1 MEIQLYEESLLET
14 KMLTTTPAVKAKRER
29 VSLPFNQNDRL
40 KGYMVFT
47 LNTSIDGIV
56 KLLQGDHKLISNIGG
71 LYKTYYYDHTS
82 LRGSLKGTTITTPGI
97 TMKEAKQQRL
107 VRYGSIKAKMDGVIT
122 PIRFDLARGKNMI
135 YDLQPVVEFM
145 KGIPKIT
152 KKGIMARLSTFFQ
165 TLYGHYQRTFEGYA
179 KGPILVD
186 LDEMGKDMKL
196 NDYHIITYLLTLFTR
211 SDSAMAEF
219 RLPMEFFFYS
229 TKGYIR
235 FNMKEDLFKSN
246 LSMFRGGLKK
256 IQPKIS
262 DQIEETV
269 IKEEIMNSFNAKMGF
284 TGDMALS
291 PDDKVADTL
300 KSSIR
305 DELDDDEQ
313 EETPEDEV
321 EFTDDIGTEIEEDPE
336 LKADV
341 ITGLLKKKGGAASQ
355 ASLKRDALLREKQR
369 FIVVKTKTI
378 GELKEQIDIPEIE
391 TQEFTPPEV
400 INPEIANV
408 KFDNFEHTYN
418 ETMLE
423 KDLANAFTLFNDKSI
438 NVNVT
443 GIKVADSSDVMSLK
457 ETYTVTMEDENR
469 KRHTINVNIPK
480 FVDDQ
485 FLYLNGNKRLIKK
498 QFASMPVIKTK
509 ADEVQICSAAYNK
522 IFIRRTG
529 SRFNP
534 NMEKFKKLM
543 MDGTYGI
550 SVRKG
555 SNMEANSGHLT
566 CLEYDEMAA
575 HYTEIAIGDCHFV
588 FNVDLLEESL
598 EGKYESSLD
607 KYLIGYRVNGT
618 KKEPIFYDQKNE
630 DHVDL
635 ISTMI
640 LESKPEMY
648 DDFKAKGFGKKYVY
662 TYAVAMKKKIP
673 VIVLLCFFE
682 GLSMVLQKFGDD
694 SVKIVDKKS
703 NRDNY
708 MYIPFKN
715 GYLQYPMSHIE
726 ACILFNGLTEI
737 PTAQYDFSQLDERE
751 TFIDIFDYLYGSA
764 YIMGGF
770 LNFYDFMIDPIT
782 LEVLQTLGLP
792 EDLVSLTIYA
802 NNLLADNQVDSDLSM
817 NKYRLRDNE
826 IISAI
831 LYKELT
837 RAYSKYRNTR
847 NSKSQTKLTVDPDCV
862 IKALNNVPSVSDYST
877 LSPILEYRELHTASM
892 RGYVGMNLDDAY
904 TPQKRAYHDSMV
916 GIVGA
921 STDIAGNTGIERHLV
936 IEPNV
941 KNARGMMDV
950 TDSKDIDKLDYTKFS
965 TGIEALVP
973 YGMRHDDE
981 RRTAMAVKQRGH
993 LIPTKDQ
1000 SPLLITNGMD
1010 SMIHYRTGDDFSV
1023 VAKENGKVIEYND
1036 IAKMMIVE
1044 YTSGKRKA
1052 IDLSQREVKN
1062 GGGGMYLRNQLV
1074 TSFKQGDTFKRG
1086 DILAFDKYFY
1096 SDTGVFGN
1104 RLCVGS
1110 LTKVALAPHTSLYE
1124 DSSMFSSKLS
1134 RNLST
1139 DISMP
1144 VKVTIGKNATVDF
1157 IVKVG
1162 DHVKIGDPLIR
1173 FETSYD
1179 HDELNSLLGGIRSD
1193 LHEEI
1198 INFGKTN
1205 IVSHYAGVVDDIV
1218 VYSAVDI
1225 DELSPS
1231 LKKITNDSIK
1241 MAKTRKKLLDQ
1252 YDNEKTG
1259 EIYKLGMMVNRPTGK
1274 VEPDRYGKIGGEDV
1288 TDGVLIKFFV
1298 TYHDE
1303 LGDGDKIIH
1312 MTANKAT
1319 CGYKIPDGYEPR
1331 TPFRPY
1337 EEISLFCAP
1346 SAVLQRGTPTV
1357 TRDISV
1363 YKILIEI
1370 KRRQY
1375 EILTGEDWNEK
1386 MKRENPYM
1394 VLDEVEPLDE
1404 SVSAIAGCDM
1414 VNQKLV
1420 SEVTY
1425 APGDILAVGE
1435 NATAIYKH
1443 LFETDKLVSY
1453 KEPNLKYNAV
1463 KETLY
1468 ATDVIYP
1475 NEVLRVDF

>member
-1 MEIQLYEESLLET
+1 MEINLYEESLLEA
-14 KMLTTTPAVKAKRER
+14 KLLTTTPHMKAKRER
-29 VSLPFNQNDRL
+29 VSLPYNQKDRL

-47 LNTSIDGIV
+47 LNTSLDGIV
-56 KLLQGDHKLISNIGG
+56 EVLRGDHNIISNIGNM
-71 LYKTYYYDHTS
+71 YKTYYYDYTS

-97 TMKEAKQQRL
+97 TVKQAKEQRL
-107 VRYGSIKAKMDGVIT
+107 VRYGSIRTKMDGVIT
-122 PIRFDLARGKNMI
+122 PVRFDLARNKNMV

-145 KGIPKIT
+145 KGIPKIA
-152 KKGIMARLSTFFQ
+152 KKGILARLTTFFQ
-165 TLYGHYQRTFEGYA
+165 TLYGHYQRNFDGYE

-186 LDEMGKDMKL
+186 LDEMGKSLKL
-196 NDYHIITYLLTLFTR
+196 DDYHVVVYMLTLFTR
-211 SDSAMAEF
+211 SDSTMAEF

-235 FNMKEDLFKSN
+235 FNMKDDLYKVN
-246 LSMFRGGLKK
+246 LSMFRSGLKK
-256 IQPKIS
+256 LQPKIS
-262 DQIEETV
+262 DQIEEAA
-269 IKEEIMNSFNAKMGF
+269 IKEEIMKSFNNKMGF
-284 TGDMALS
+284 TGDMELS
-291 PDDKVADTL
+291 PDDELADTL
-300 KSSIR
+300 KGSIR
-305 DELDDDEQ
+305 TELDDEDQ

-321 EFTDDIGTEIEEDPE
+321 ELVDEIEKEVEEDPE

-341 ITGLLKKKGGAASQ
+341 IAALTRKKGGTASQ

-369 FIVVKTKTI
+369 SVVVKTKTI
-378 GELKEQIDIPEIE
+378 GELKDQMNVPDIKVDSFKPK
-391 TQEFTPPEV
+391 EV
-400 INPEIANV
+400 INPEITDV
-408 KFDNFEHTYN
+408 KFDNFESTYN

-423 KDLANAFTLFNDKSI
+423 KDLANAFTLFNDKTI

-443 GIKVADSSDVMSLK
+443 GIKVEDTSDVMSLK
-457 ETYTVTMEDENR
+457 ETYTVSMEDENR
-469 KRHTINVNIPK
+469 KRHTIKVNIPK
-480 FVDDQ
+480 FIDNQ
-485 FLYLNGNKRLIKK
+485 FLFLNGNKRLIKK
-498 QFASMPVIKTK
+498 QFAGMPVIKTK

-534 NMEKFKKLM
+534 NMEKFKKLL
-543 MDGTYGI
+543 MDETYGI

-555 SNMEANSGHLT
+555 SNMESNVGKLT
-566 CLEYDEMAA
+566 CLEYDEMAS

-588 FNVDLLEESL
+588 FNVEYLEAQL
-598 EGKYESSLD
+598 DNKYSSSLG
-607 KYLIGYRVNGT
+607 KYLIGYRIKGA

-630 DHVDL
+630 EHVDL

-640 LESKPEMY
+640 LEARPEMY
-648 DDFKAKGFGKKYVY
+648 DDFKAKGFGKKYMY

-673 VIVLLCFFE
+673 VVVLLCFFE
-682 GLSMVLQKFGDD
+682 GISTVLRKFDD
-694 SVKIVDKKS
+694 ESVKFVDKKS

-715 GYLQYPMSHIE
+715 GYLQYPMSNME

-737 PTAQYDFSQLDERE
+737 PTGQYDFSQLDDRE
-751 TFIDIFDYLYGSA
+751 TFIDIFEYLYGSA

-782 LEVLQTLGLP
+782 LEVLQILGLP

-817 NKYRLRDNE
+817 TKYRLRDNE

-847 NSKSQTKLTVDPDCV
+847 NSKTQTKLTVDPDCV
-862 IKALNNVPSVSDYST
+862 IKALNAVPSVSDYST

-941 KNARGMMDV
+941 KNVRGMMDV
-950 TDSKDIDKLDYTKFS
+950 VDPKDIDKLDYTKFS

-993 LIPTKDQ
+993 LIPTKNQ

-1023 VAKENGKVIEYND
+1023 VAKENGKVVEYND
-1036 IAKMMIVE
+1036 VAKMMIIE

-1052 IDLSQREVKN
+1052 IDLSQRQVKN
-1062 GGGGMYLRNQLV
+1062 GGGGMYLRNQLI
-1074 TSFKQGDTFKRG
+1074 TSFKQGDTFKKG

-1096 SDTGVFGN
+1096 KDTGVFGN
-1104 RLCVGS
+1104 RLVIGS
-1110 LTKVALAPHTSLYE
+1110 LTKVALTPHTAEYE
-1124 DSSMFSSKLS
+1124 DSTMFSSKLS

-1144 VKVTIGKNATVDF
+1144 VKVTIGKNATVDY
-1157 IVKVG
+1157 IVKPG
-1162 DHVKIGDPLIR
+1162 DRVKIGDPLIR

-1179 HDELNSLLGGIRSD
+1179 HDELNALLGGIRSD

-1205 IVSHYAGVVDDIV
+1205 ITSHYAGVVDDVV

-1225 DELSPS
+1225 DQLSPT

-1241 MAKTRKKLLDQ
+1241 AAKTRKKMLDK
-1252 YDNEKTG
+1252 YDNENASDY
-1259 EIYKLGMMVNRPTGK
+1259 YKLGVMVNRPVGK

-1288 TDGVLIKFFV
+1288 VDGVLIKFFI

-1303 LGDGDKIIH
+1303 LGDGDKIVH

-1319 CGYKIPDGYEPR
+1319 CGFKIPDGYEPR

-1357 TRDISV
+1357 TRDIAI

-1370 KRRQY
+1370 KRKQY
-1375 EILTGEDWNEK
+1375 EILTGESWNEK

-1394 VLDEVEPLDE
+1394 ILDEP
-1404 SVSAIAGCDM
+1404 
-1414 VNQKLV
+1414 V
-1420 SEVTY
+1420 SEDAYFAHLAFSGHKVLSDQLY
-1425 APGDILAVGE
+1425 GSGDVVAVGE
-1435 NATAIYKH
+1435 EATQLYQY
-1443 LFETDKLVSY
+1443 LFETDALVSY
-1453 KEPNLKYNAV
+1453 KDANLRYDSV
-1463 KETLY
+1463 EEVLC
-1468 ATDVIYP
+1468 ATDTIYP
-1475 NEVLRVDF
+1475 DEVLRVDF